1 MIQNRKQIFLYKYRI
16 LRKVLII
23 KISEKKLGWYVVF
36 QVSTKK
42 KKKNWQSRIKNK
54 TVYYG
59 TYIWISL
66 SRRFI
71 ILR

>member
-42 KKKNWQSRIKNK
+42 KKKN
-54 TVYYG
+54 
-59 TYIWISL
+59 
-66 SRRFI
+66 
-71 ILR
+71 